1 MTFPPSTVIFLGEE
15 SDSRLLTA
23 NRLEQAVENV
33 KLIQESV
40 AENDAVKPQVVEA
53 LDSDT

>member
-53 LDSDT
+53 LDSET